1 MSNLKFL
8 HLLIE
13 DWTVDWTFKFYL
25 TYFLIILE
33 VLEHTVPLSA
43 GKYEP
48 RGLKHSC
55 TLDICQQVLKS
66 SNLLHK
72 HDFVDSQMQ
81 TIVYWRT
88 GGLLFLFPF
97 LFAVCHTNGLLV
109 FLLLFFWSSFVIR
122 KPSHI
127 MKFLVTCLILEFF
140 VRLQRQKKYIAL
152 HHTIAILAKISRE
165 ISVSLQHYLH
175 IIG

>member
-1 MSNLKFL
+1 MIWARNLYSKL
-8 HLLIE
+8 RQIEKLLSIYQNSVQK
-13 DWTVDWTFKFYL
+13 DKYNSRAGG
-25 TYFLIILE
+25 
-33 VLEHTVPLSA
+33 VL
-43 GKYEP
+43 Y
-48 RGLKHSC
+48 
-55 TLDICQQVLKS
+55 
-66 SNLLHK
+66 
-72 HDFVDSQMQ
+72 
-81 TIVYWRT
+81 
-88 GGLLFLFPF
+88 FPF

-140 VRLQRQKKYIAL
+140 VRLLRQKKYIAL